1 MSAKQEELLKRTG
14 AGRDWGE
21 TVWSRAEI
29 DEEIRRRA
37 LEDAE
42 RAFEKVREQLER
54 LLREARRERE
64 REVKREA

>member
-1 MSAKQEELLKRTG
+1 MSVKQEELSKRTG

-21 TVWSRAEI
+21 TLWRRTDAN
-29 DEEIRRRA
+29 EEIRRRA

-54 LLREARRERE
+54 LAREARRERE
-64 REVKREA
+64 RELKRKA